1 MIKIAMLPVFAL
13 SACAMSAE
21 GEPPMA
27 AGECDASRATNLVGQ
42 QGTSDLG
49 AKALKATGA
58 RALRWTRPG
67 MAVTMDYREDRLN
80 IHLDEKGRVVRITC
94 G

>member
-1 MIKIAMLPVFAL
+1 MKVFLLPMLALGACAL
-13 SACAMSAE
+13 SAE
-21 GEPPMA
+21 GTPPA
-27 AGECDASRATNLVGQ
+27 ADGICDAAKAQNMVGQ
-42 QGTSDLG
+42 AGTQELG
-49 AKALKATGA
+49 SRALKATGA

-80 IHLDEKGRVVRITC
+80 IHLDAQDKVERITC

>member
-1 MIKIAMLPVFAL
+1 MKTIVLPMLAL
-13 SACAMSAE
+13 GACAMTAE
-21 GEPPMA
+21 GTPP
-27 AGECDASRATNLVGQ
+27 AGEGGCDAAKAADLVGQ
-42 QGTSDLG
+42 VGTSELG

-80 IHLDEKGRVVRITC
+80 IHLDAQDKVERITC